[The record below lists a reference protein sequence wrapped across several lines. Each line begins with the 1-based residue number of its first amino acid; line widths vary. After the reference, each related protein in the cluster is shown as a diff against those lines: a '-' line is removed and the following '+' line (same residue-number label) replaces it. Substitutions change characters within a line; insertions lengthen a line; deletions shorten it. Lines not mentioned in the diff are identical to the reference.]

1 MNNNNIHLVKS
12 AFHSQFI
19 RAMEARD
26 ISADYYFKKAKLP
39 SRVKDPESLL
49 PIKSFYQLINIIAI
63 NENMPDFGSFVAQ
76 TTPWHKVLSLGPL
89 IANSLNLK
97 ELLETFCESSSRQS
111 SHVNFT
117 LIDKG
122 SHFDFCYT
130 DTPVYNG
137 DIQMELYRVT
147 SMIQLI
153 QIAAG
158 AEWRPETI
166 RLIIPKTKAANS
178 CPLLTSSNISFSQPD
193 TAVSI
198 ETKLLDLPVQLEIPE
213 IVLTNNNGGS
223 GADANIE
230 FTNSIRQ
237 IIKTYTQKKSI
248 SIEELAD
255 ITDLSVRTLQRRLKV
270 NDLKFNDLLCQA
282 KFDHAKERLHDMQTP
297 IKEIAKSLGYS
308 DAAHFTRAF
317 HQWSGLS
324 PTDFRKEISR
334 SS

>member
-1 MNNNNIHLVKS
+1 MNNNNIHMVKA

-26 ISADYYFKKAKLP
+26 ISADHYFIKAKLP
-39 SRVKDPESLL
+39 SKINDPESLL
-49 PIKSFYQLINIIAI
+49 PIKSFYHLINIIAI

-97 ELLETFCESSSRQS
+97 DLLETFCESSSRQS

-122 SHFDFCYT
+122 SRFDFCYT
-130 DTPVYNG
+130 DTPVYKG

-153 QIAAG
+153 QLATG
-158 AEWRPETI
+158 KEWRPEII
-166 RLIIPKTKAANS
+166 RLIIPKTNAADN
-178 CPLLTSSNISFSQPD
+178 CKLLTSSNINFSQPD
-193 TAVSI
+193 TAISI
-198 ETKLLDLPVQLEIPE
+198 ETSLLELPVQLEIPKT
-213 IVLTNNNGGS
+213 VLANNNS
-223 GADANIE
+223 DSDADANIE

-237 IIKTYTQKKSI
+237 ILKTYTQTKSI

-255 ITDLSVRTLQRRLKV
+255 ITDLSIRSLQRRLKA
-270 NDLKFNDLLCQA
+270 NGLKFIDLLNEA
-282 KFDHAKERLHDMQTP
+282 KFEHAKEKLHDTRTP
-297 IKEIAKSLGYS
+297 IKEIAESLGYS

-317 HQWSGLS
+317 QQWCGMS
-324 PTDFRKEISR
+324 PTKFRNI
-334 SS
+334 

>member
-1 MNNNNIHLVKS
+1 MSNNNIHMVKA

-49 PIKSFYQLINIIAI
+49 PIKSFYRLINIIAI

-97 ELLETFCESSSRQS
+97 DLLETFCEFSSRQS

-130 DTPVYNG
+130 DTPVYKG

-153 QIAAG
+153 QLATG

-166 RLIIPKTKAANS
+166 RLIIPKTKAADN
-178 CPLLTSSNISFSQPD
+178 CQLLTSSNISFSQKNTTISID
-193 TAVSI
+193 TA
-198 ETKLLDLPVQLEIPE
+198 LLQLPVQLEIPK
-213 IVLTNNNGGS
+213 IKIADNNS
-223 GADANIE
+223 DADADIE

-237 IIKTYTQKKSI
+237 ILKTYTQTKSI

-255 ITDLSVRTLQRRLKV
+255 ITDLSVRTLQRRLKA
-270 NDLKFNDLLCQA
+270 NDLQFNDLLKEA
-282 KFDHAKERLHDMQTP
+282 KFEHAKEKLYDRQMP
-297 IKEIAKSLGYS
+297 IKEIAESLGYS

-317 HQWSGLS
+317 HQWCGMS
-324 PTDFRKEISR
+324 PTKFRNI
-334 SS
+334 

>member
-1 MNNNNIHLVKS
+1 MSNNNIHMVKA

-49 PIKSFYQLINIIAI
+49 PIKSFYRLINIIAI

-97 ELLETFCESSSRQS
+97 DLLETFCEFSSRQS

-130 DTPVYNG
+130 DTPVYKG

-153 QIAAG
+153 QLATG

-166 RLIIPKTKAANS
+166 RLIIPKTKAADN
-178 CPLLTSSNISFSQPD
+178 CQLLTSSNISFSQKNTTISID
-193 TAVSI
+193 TA
-198 ETKLLDLPVQLEIPE
+198 LLQLPVQLEIPK
-213 IVLTNNNGGS
+213 IKIADNNS
-223 GADANIE
+223 DADADIE

-237 IIKTYTQKKSI
+237 ILKTYTQTKSI

-255 ITDLSVRTLQRRLKV
+255 ITDLSVRTLQRRLKA
-270 NDLKFNDLLCQA
+270 NDLKFNDLLKEA
-282 KFDHAKERLHDMQTP
+282 KFEYAKEKLHDTQTP
-297 IKEIAKSLGYS
+297 IKEIAESLGYS

-317 HQWSGLS
+317 RQWCGMS
-324 PTDFRKEISR
+324 PTKFRNI
-334 SS
+334 